1 MSKRP
6 LPQPFGDRQRGVS
19 TYPVVRIESFQ
30 HHINEGLAL
39 DNESAASLNHR
50 HLVSMLIILLSNVM
64 TGVAGPNYDCFLA
77 RRVLQRFRELG
88 GMDQTIALEIAKTL
102 DIGGK
107 AGFTGSTSGLN
118 HMFRM

>member
-6 LPQPFGDRQRGVS
+6 LPQPFGDRQRDVS

-50 HLVSMLIILLSNVM
+50 DLVSMLIILLSNVM
-64 TGVAGPNYDCFLA
+64 TGVAGPNHDCFLA
-77 RRVLQRFRELG
+77 LRALQRFRELR

-107 AGFTGSTSGLN
+107 AGFTGSASGLN